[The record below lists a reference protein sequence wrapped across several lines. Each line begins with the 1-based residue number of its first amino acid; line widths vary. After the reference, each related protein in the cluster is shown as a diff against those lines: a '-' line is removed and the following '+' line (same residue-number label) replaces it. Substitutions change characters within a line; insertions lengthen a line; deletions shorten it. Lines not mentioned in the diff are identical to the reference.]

1 MTQTYDGGFV
11 ARKDKA
17 RAGMV
22 TLGRQVKGSQFDT
35 ASRLK
40 VFDTDVRAR
49 PSLVRKQ
56 MVEIC
61 ELLSP
66 GPSIVHGLSNS
77 SQYSQIK

>member
-1 MTQTYDGGFV
+1 M
-11 ARKDKA
+11 ARRDKA

-22 TLGRQVKGSQFDT
+22 MLGRQVKGSQFDT

-40 VFDTDVRAR
+40 MWDTDVRAR
-49 PSLVRKQ
+49 PSLSITVLKGGVCKLQ

-66 GPSIVHGLSNS
+66 GPSIVNGLSRIVPS
-77 SQYSQIK
+77 TVK